1 MIEAP
6 HHLGL
11 GLTTAVVKIDPQK
24 LKEAKNRLLESRYI
38 SEVATTNQ
46 YELFRLRC
54 EGGSIVAYTSGK
66 IVASGQT
73 CEALLQ
79 GMMRKLDFEESE
91 HDFIIGSDEAGKGEW
106 LGPLVVA
113 AVGLSPKQS
122 TELRAVGVM
131 DSKGLSA
138 DRIALLSAEIE
149 ETCQAMYLVIVPPQ
163 TFNKRLE
170 EFRHEGKNLNDL
182 LAWAHAKAV
191 SEVYKQLN
199 PSRESLV
206 RVVVDEFSRLKT
218 RQRLNR
224 VLDLDTV
231 ELIQKPRAEDVVSV
245 GAASIVA
252 RNARDDWIGSTSDRL
267 GVDLNRLSPD
277 DARRREDLDFF
288 AKTSY
293 LKGRL

>member
-1 MIEAP
+1 MIEVP
-6 HHLGL
+6 HRLGL
-11 GLTTAVVKIDPQK
+11 HLTPAVIKIDTQK
-24 LKEAKNRLLESRYI
+24 LQEAKNRLLESRYI
-38 SEVATTNQ
+38 SEVATTSQ

-54 EGGSIVAYTSGK
+54 EGGTIVAYTSGK

-79 GMMRKLDFEESE
+79 SMIRELDFGESE

-113 AVGLSPKQS
+113 AVGLTPKQS
-122 TELRAVGVM
+122 ADLRAVGVM

-138 DRIALLSAEIE
+138 DRIASLSAEIE
-149 ETCQAMYLVIVPPQ
+149 GNCQGLYSVIVPPQ

-170 EFRHEGKNLNDL
+170 EFHQEGKNLNDL

-191 SEVYKQLN
+191 SEVHKQLN
-199 PSRESLV
+199 PSRESRV

-218 RQRLNR
+218 QQRFR
-224 VLDLDTV
+224 RAIDLDTV

-252 RNARDDWIGSTSDRL
+252 RNARDAWIGSASDRL
-267 GVDLNRLSPD
+267 GVDLSRLSSEDAQKRD
-277 DARRREDLDFF
+277 DLSFF

-293 LKGRL
+293 LKKRL